1 MGAPTQEQLATAMGH
16 STTTARMHYDRCKPQ
31 RDAQRAIDGMQALRH
46 NIMANHGEEV
56 ARVVQG
62 VHVADQQQD
71 VVKGEAPAEAPVGAV
86 HSDNEWDIEID
97 LDS

>member
-1 MGAPTQEQLATAMGH
+1 
-16 STTTARMHYDRCKPQ
+16 
-31 RDAQRAIDGMQALRH
+31 
-46 NIMANHGEEV
+46 MANQGGEV